1 MSAPDSDTPHGTHD
15 ALMGI
20 TEADSV
26 VKFVVKMASRP
37 DNVVY
42 SIGYNCWVQLCVCKE
57 TYIQIADVGQ
67 LSQRDGSY
75 VKKNEVR

>member
-1 MSAPDSDTPHGTHD
+1 MSAPNSDTPHATHD

-20 TEADSV
+20 TEANSV

-42 SIGYNCWVQLCVCKE
+42 SIGYN
-57 TYIQIADVGQ
+57 G
-67 LSQRDGSY
+67 
-75 VKKNEVR
+75 